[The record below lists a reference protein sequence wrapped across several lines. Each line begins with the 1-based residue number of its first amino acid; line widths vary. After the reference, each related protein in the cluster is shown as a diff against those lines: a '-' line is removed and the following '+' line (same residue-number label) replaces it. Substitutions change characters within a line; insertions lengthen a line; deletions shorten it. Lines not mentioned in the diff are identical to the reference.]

1 MWSVVLMGLVFQCLE
16 DLDVDRYRA
25 DALFF
30 VDRIVDVARPRPRG
44 ARRGNRTRT

>member
-1 MWSVVLMGLVFQCLE
+1 MGLVFEGLE

-44 ARRGNRTRT
+44 SGRRNRTRS